1 MRYKKILFL
10 LIIIQELLNVDEFGP
25 TPVKIQSKSIR
36 LAGNDL
42 KQSTWLKLEGLWP
55 DHSTIDYIANRSNDV
70 KELC

>member
-1 MRYKKILFL
+1 MRFLWYEKFSFITIFILSKTTILRYKKILFL

-42 KQSTWLKLEGLWP
+42 KQST
-55 DHSTIDYIANRSNDV
+55 
-70 KELC
+70 